1 MDRRQPGKAGLAA
14 VFPIDRVLHGP
25 RILLRRLT
33 RGDAPAYLDLLEKNR
48 LWVHPWMP
56 EIPHP
61 LSLQDLRKIIDC
73 EHHEVNRSQRVD
85 LGIFRATDASLIGRI
100 ALHSI
105 QWGVSFS
112 GGLGY
117 WVAADQAGRGY
128 MTEAVARLVCAVFEE
143 AVLHR
148 VWAGVQ
154 PANQPS
160 QRVLE
165 KLGFVREGLHRQELF
180 INGLWQDQFFYTLL
194 ENEFQRARKFWAV
207 KGWLAV

>member
-1 MDRRQPGKAGLAA
+1 
-14 VFPIDRVLHGP
+14 
-25 RILLRRLT
+25 
-33 RGDAPAYLDLLEKNR
+33 
-48 LWVHPWMP
+48 MP
-56 EIPHP
+56 EIPDP
-61 LSLQDLRKIIDC
+61 LTLQDIRRIIDC

-85 LGIFRATDASLIGRI
+85 LGIFRATDAALIGRV

-117 WVAADQAGRGY
+117 WVDADLAGRGY
-128 MTEAVARLVCAVFEE
+128 MTEAVARMVCAVFEE
-143 AVLHR
+143 AGLHR

-180 INGLWQDQFFYTLL
+180 INGHWQDQFFFTLL
-194 ENEFQRARKFWAV
+194 ENEFQRVRKFWGG
-207 KGWLAV
+207 KGWLAA